1 MKKRQRLKLLM
12 VAAEKQANHLKGFGY
27 SASIA
32 KLNNK
37 ILVVRAENAKE
48 EYKIFVNSD
57 KPPYNTAKTKKGVS

>member
-12 VAAEKQANHLKGFGY
+12 VAAKKQANNLNGFGY

-37 ILVVRAENAKE
+37 VLVVRAESSKE
-48 EYKIFVNSD
+48 QYKIFVNSV
-57 KPPYNTAKTKKGVS
+57 KPPYNTAKVRKG